1 MWLIQQV
8 VYCLS
13 VSSVSICRLAI
24 MLDGFEDEKSTRPF
38 RFERNAKAN
47 KSCAMYRLLLGSTF
61 VELRQSVAKLGFDP
75 KSLRSVLN
83 RDVKEELV
91 IIRLSDAGSR
101 SMFISKILF
110 GI

>member
-1 MWLIQQV
+1 
-8 VYCLS
+8 
-13 VSSVSICRLAI
+13 

-61 VELRQSVAKLGFDP
+61 VKLRHSVAKLLFDP

-91 IIRLSDAGSR
+91 IVDFFLNFDADRQSQKPR
-101 SMFISKILF
+101 TEV
-110 GI
+110 